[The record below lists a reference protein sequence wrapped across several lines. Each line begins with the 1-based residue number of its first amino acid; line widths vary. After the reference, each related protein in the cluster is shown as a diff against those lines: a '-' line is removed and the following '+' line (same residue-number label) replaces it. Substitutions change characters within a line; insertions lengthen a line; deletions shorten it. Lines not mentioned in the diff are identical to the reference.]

1 MLGLAEL
8 FDRGGPVLYILFIV
22 TLFIWFIIFSKYLS
36 TSYNNKNWKKNNFD
50 TFSNGVNINRSN
62 IHLFEESFLIHIKRV
77 STQKLKMLDGL
88 IGLCPMLGLLGTV
101 YGMIEVFEV
110 LAVLG
115 TGNPRAMSTGVA
127 KATIPTMAGMT
138 IALSGLF
145 FKFDLANRVER
156 YQEEARNFLKKTIT
170 V

>member
-8 FDRGGPVLYILFIV
+8 FDRGGPVLYILFVV

-36 TSYNNKNWKKNNFD
+36 TSYNNKNWIKNNFD
-50 TFSNGVNINRSN
+50 TFSSGVNINRSN